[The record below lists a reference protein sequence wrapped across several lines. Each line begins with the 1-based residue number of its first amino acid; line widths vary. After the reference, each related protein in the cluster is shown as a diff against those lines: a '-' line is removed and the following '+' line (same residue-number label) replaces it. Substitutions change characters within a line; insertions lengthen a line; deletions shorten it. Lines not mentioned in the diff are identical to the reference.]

1 MTMGKNGFLGSF
13 LLFAFLP
20 LLLPWESARGEVV
33 RVVVDRRED
42 ILGGREWGDR
52 GPYEK
57 LVGRI
62 YFAFDP
68 ANPHNAQIVD
78 LKLAPRNAA
87 GMVEAWTDF
96 MVLQPKNSAR
106 RRGIAW
112 VEVSNR
118 GGKATLRYFN
128 RAAGSTDPVSEA
140 DFGDGLFLAEG
151 LTLIWLGWQWDV
163 PDQAGL
169 LRLHVATAVGPEGSL
184 EGFVRADWTVDED
197 SEVLLLG
204 HRSHRPYPPVS
215 ADHPGH
221 MLTVRDGRLAP
232 RLVIPNDQWWFLPA
246 EEGGESGYWERIAM
260 EGGFRAGKIYELVYV
275 SRDPFVAGLGLAA
288 VRDVLSYA
296 KYRLD
301 SQFPVRS
308 GVAFGVSQTGR
319 FLRHFLYQGF
329 NTDEKGRKVFDGM
342 LIHTAGAG
350 RGSFNHRF
358 AQPSRDAHRYSAF
371 FYPTDLFPFTSRTQR
386 DPVSGREE
394 GLLSRQRADHL
405 PRVFYTNTGYEYWGR
420 AASLIHTSVD
430 GRQDV
435 NPMENERIYHLA
447 GGQHFVGAFP
457 PGEGSL
463 MPTEGVPAY
472 RGNPV
477 DFLLTLRALAL
488 RLTRWVEG
496 RGDPPPSAY
505 PRVGDG
511 TLVSITGLAFPRIPG
526 VEAPMVIHEAYRLD
540 FGSRW
545 WSEGIID
552 REPPGVGPA
561 FPSRVSQV
569 DGLGNEV
576 AGVRSTELR
585 APLATYAPWNLRAG
599 FPGATHELTDFLGTF
614 VPFSRTEAERSE
626 RGDPRPS
633 LEALYRSKD
642 TYMEQVR
649 GATRE
654 LVREG
659 FLLAADAH
667 IAVQAAEV
675 RWDWLMGGGG

>member
-1 MTMGKNGFLGSF
+1 MAMGKNGFLGSF

-20 LLLPWESARGEVV
+20 LLLPWECARGEVV

-197 SEVLLLG
+197 SDVLLLG

-232 RLVIPNDQWWFLPA
+232 RLVIPVTSGGSFRRRR
-246 EEGGESGYWERIAM
+246 GESQVT
-260 EGGFRAGKIYELVYV
+260 GKE
-275 SRDPFVAGLGLAA
+275 SPWKVA
-288 VRDVLSYA
+288 
-296 KYRLD
+296 
-301 SQFPVRS
+301 
-308 GVAFGVSQTGR
+308 
-319 FLRHFLYQGF
+319 
-329 NTDEKGRKVFDGM
+329 
-342 LIHTAGAG
+342 
-350 RGSFNHRF
+350 
-358 AQPSRDAHRYSAF
+358 
-371 FYPTDLFPFTSRTQR
+371 
-386 DPVSGREE
+386 SGRE
-394 GLLSRQRADHL
+394 GSMS
-405 PRVFYTNTGYEYWGR
+405 W
-420 AASLIHTSVD
+420 STS
-430 GRQDV
+430 
-435 NPMENERIYHLA
+435 PEI
-447 GGQHFVGAFP
+447 
-457 PGEGSL
+457 
-463 MPTEGVPAY
+463 
-472 RGNPV
+472 RG
-477 DFLLTLRALAL
+477 LRAWGWQQSG
-488 RLTRWVEG
+488 TCF
-496 RGDPPPSAY
+496 PMPSTVWTA
-505 PRVGDG
+505 
-511 TLVSITGLAFPRIPG
+511 S
-526 VEAPMVIHEAYRLD
+526 
-540 FGSRW
+540 SR
-545 WSEGIID
+545 
-552 REPPGVGPA
+552 
-561 FPSRVSQV
+561 
-569 DGLGNEV
+569 
-576 AGVRSTELR
+576 
-585 APLATYAPWNLRAG
+585 
-599 FPGATHELTDFLGTF
+599 
-614 VPFSRTEAERSE
+614 
-626 RGDPRPS
+626 
-633 LEALYRSKD
+633 
-642 TYMEQVR
+642 
-649 GATRE
+649 
-654 LVREG
+654 
-659 FLLAADAH
+659 
-667 IAVQAAEV
+667 
-675 RWDWLMGGGG
+675 